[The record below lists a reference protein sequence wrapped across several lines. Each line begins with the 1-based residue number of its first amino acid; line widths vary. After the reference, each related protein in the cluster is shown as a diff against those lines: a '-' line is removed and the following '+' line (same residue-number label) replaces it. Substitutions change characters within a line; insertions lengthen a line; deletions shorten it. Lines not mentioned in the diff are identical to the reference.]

1 MGPQPW
7 TKELAPRF
15 VYSEAFARITA
26 IRAAVAQEIQSLPTC
41 AHKFNFILLHW
52 EMKSR
57 VDCCNQTIA
66 LIDISTQTRSTS
78 TSCARQRPAP
88 NKWNALS

>member
-26 IRAAVAQEIQSLPTC
+26 IRVAVAQEIQSLPTC

-52 EMKSR
+52 KMKSR
-57 VDCCNQTIA
+57 VDCCNQMG
-66 LIDISTQTRSTS
+66 
-78 TSCARQRPAP
+78 
-88 NKWNALS
+88 

>member
-1 MGPQPW
+1 MGPQLW

-52 EMKSR
+52 KMKSR
-57 VDCCNQTIA
+57 VDCCNQA
-66 LIDISTQTRSTS
+66 L
-78 TSCARQRPAP
+78 
-88 NKWNALS
+88 ALFERVVSVTAIYRHQSSV

>member
-26 IRAAVAQEIQSLPTC
+26 IRATVAQEIQSLPTC

-52 EMKSR
+52 KMKSR
-57 VDCCNQTIA
+57 VDCCNQA
-66 LIDISTQTRSTS
+66 WVLKKS
-78 TSCARQRPAP
+78 
-88 NKWNALS
+88 L

>member
-1 MGPQPW
+1 MGPQLW

-52 EMKSR
+52 KMK
-57 VDCCNQTIA
+57 A
-66 LIDISTQTRSTS
+66 PGSTVVIRRLHSLPPGRG
-78 TSCARQRPAP
+78 CAPTMSVTAMLR
-88 NKWNALS
+88 